1 MSESSNKC
9 LLLFQSIHKVMQA
22 ERVINT
28 LGVSYQIVPV
38 PKEISSECGM
48 CIEIECLNND
58 ILFIELQRNNIVF
71 NKVKVL
77 L

>member
-1 MSESSNKC
+1 
-9 LLLFQSIHKVMQA
+9 MQA

-28 LGVSYQIVPV
+28 LGISYQIVPV

-58 ILFIELQRNNIVF
+58 ILFVELQRKSVVF